1 MPVPSPNHDKPAGLS
16 GGGDDVWDDGTAG
29 LLLLQDFM
37 QEAAANTVYS
47 GVSWASR
54 YVGARPDAQLYLG
67 QGSLRA

>member
-1 MPVPSPNHDKPAGLS
+1 MPVASPNHDRPAKLS
-16 GGGDDVWDDGTAG
+16 GGTDVWDDGTAG

-37 QEAAANTVYS
+37 QEAAADTVYL